1 MDLDSK
7 AFTNSHKQKNLL
19 YLLIFAQL
27 SSFGDFEFLHK
38 SLVEA
43 NICNFSN
50 FLILAPLLR
59 YKAPGNFPKVL
70 FDKMDATA
78 ENYFHYCK
86 CIHYI
91 WG

>member
-1 MDLDSK
+1 MEPDSK

-19 YLLIFAQL
+19 SIIIFVQL
-27 SSFGDFEFLHK
+27 SSFWDFEFLHN

-50 FLILAPLLR
+50 FLLLALLLR

-91 WG
+91 WS